1 MAKYKN
7 IKLSEH
13 KICYGDVVVFASYPD
28 NNFAIIGY
36 HFAKADVKTLVFNLR
51 KCVRDEIQ
59 EKLKQEPLIEDMLY
73 IDDKE
78 NADIA
83 YIQKKSCE
91 LISPDDNVR
100 IVIDRDGIIDYT
112 EDEIIR
118 LHKLSRDLH
127 TAIMITAHLLDSAKR
142 KKYPTLEDVGNNAI
156 VELADSIVVSNDEK
170 SAHNILIKNKHGKIG
185 ILE

>member
-13 KICYGDVVVFASYPD
+13 KICYGDVIVFSSYPD
-28 NNFAIIGY
+28 NNFAIIISY
-36 HFAKADVKTLVFNLR
+36 HLAKAGVKILVFNLR

-59 EKLKQEPLIEDMLY
+59 EKLEQEPILEDMLY

-91 LISPDDNVR
+91 LINPDDDVR

-127 TAIMITAHLLDSAKR
+127 TVIMITAHLLDSAKR

-170 SAHNILIKNKHGKIG
+170 RTHNILIKNNHR
-185 ILE
+185 